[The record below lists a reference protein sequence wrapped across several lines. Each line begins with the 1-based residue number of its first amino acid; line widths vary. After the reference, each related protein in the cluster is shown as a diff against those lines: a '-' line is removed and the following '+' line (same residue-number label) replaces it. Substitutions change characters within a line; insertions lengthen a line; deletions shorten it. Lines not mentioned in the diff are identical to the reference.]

1 MEVQKQLITAR
12 TQRGE
17 FQAPEMT
24 FVLVENWDEKED
36 GKYDASKVVEAE
48 VQGATRRGIWKMIG
62 KQGHFKYI
70 QSEGVEMRDETLE
83 ENGTGKLTEMAIDAK
98 KQVLLSNITT
108 ARENREEN
116 AVQAPQLDLTQL
128 LSMLGNGSG
137 ERDSGPEAEPGL
149 DGSEDE
155 ENEDPS
161 NHDEEESAEEMEA
174 DRLDLFSFAGKS
186 KAAAK
191 AKAAPQA
198 KAKTQPQQ
206 NPRPQASNRRQGE
219 DGGKGHRWTSATASA
234 ASGQKLNRESGIRER
249 NEARRRQAAEGLTA
263 PKGRKGDAKEHGKAT
278 FTASGQDAE
287 VTFKLD
293 GRSERAKISARD
305 KGSELRK
312 KARSDPV
319 CRVSRQSHCL
329 LR

>member
-1 MEVQKQLITAR
+1 MKCIAKSKNVLIGKKPTGCVCRICCNVYKVGGFSAQYGKITVYKKTVLSKKDGAEKHKPFLAAVKEWLRQHKEDPDRTKLKNKKSLMEVQKQLVTAR

-17 FQAPEMT
+17 FQAPEME
-24 FVLVENWDEKED
+24 FVLVDHWDEKED

-62 KQGHFKYI
+62 KHGHFKYI

-83 ENGTGKLTEMAIDAK
+83 EKGIGKLTDMAIDAK

-137 ERDSGPEAEPGL
+137 DRDSGPEAEPGL

-161 NHDEEESAEEMEA
+161 NHDEEESAEEMDA

-186 KAAAK
+186 RAAAK
-191 AKAAPQA
+191 AKA
-198 KAKTQPQQ
+198 QPQQ

-219 DGGKGHRWTSATASA
+219 GAGTPHRRTSTHVVSVT
-234 ASGQKLNRESGIRER
+234 ER
-249 NEARRRQAAEGLTA
+249 
-263 PKGRKGDAKEHGKAT
+263 
-278 FTASGQDAE
+278 
-287 VTFKLD
+287 V
-293 GRSERAKISARD
+293 ISA
-305 KGSELRK
+305 GGELFR
-312 KARSDPV
+312 
-319 CRVSRQSHCL
+319 
-329 LR
+329 